1 MARKGNNRKRER
13 TYSRNELINK
23 CLGILSNSPSKTFNY
38 KQLSKIL
45 EIKND
50 PERQLVV
57 KILRELKQSDHL
69 EEVSPG
75 KYRLKS
81 RAGYAVGKI
90 DIAQAGYGFLVSE
103 ELEEDIMIPRN
114 LLHTALD
121 GDMVK
126 VYIYPIKKKRGRPEG
141 EVVQILERARN
152 NFVGTI
158 EISEQFA
165 FLIIDS
171 KKMPYDLFIPLE
183 KLNGAKNGQKAIAR
197 ITSWP
202 APGP

>member
-23 CLGILSNSPSKTFNY
+23 CLGIFSNSPGKTFNY

-45 EIKND
+45 EIKSD

-57 KILRELKQSDHL
+57 KILRELKQNDHL

-75 KYRLKS
+75 KYSLKS

-90 DIAQAGYGFLVSE
+90 DIAQAGYGFLVSD

-126 VYIYPIKKKRGRPEG
+126 VYI
-141 EVVQILERARN
+141 
-152 NFVGTI
+152 
-158 EISEQFA
+158 
-165 FLIIDS
+165 
-171 KKMPYDLFIPLE
+171 
-183 KLNGAKNGQKAIAR
+183 
-197 ITSWP
+197 
-202 APGP
+202 